1 MSESEA
7 AAPSAPPRGAP
18 SGVSTLL
25 LCGALL
31 ALLVLDVN
39 LLSGG
44 SFARHSLRA
53 ASGGGDGGGGA
64 PPSSLQPGLGKFAP
78 LPGSDEVSFNV
89 IVTSTGRAELP
100 VFMQALAPQLSS
112 RDYITLISD
121 KPSWHLHVAETFSHV
136 RCNCTKLLIENAE
149 SLGWWGHG
157 SRNKWQRSLP
167 GAFHLHADDDDLYTP
182 TAFEHIRRHVVDLSP
197 RVYIFRLVRRWD
209 GEIGLIPP
217 MSVTRPEQI
226 VPGAVSTQN
235 GVIRAIPELY
245 LDWPYLYGGD
255 GHFYKGLVERFGHGN
270 VTIVPEVTYHFGQRE
285 NLMPYVPQLLAAEG
299 VDLKLK

>member
-1 MSESEA
+1 MSSAEPS
-7 AAPSAPPRGAP
+7 AAPSARPG
-18 SGVSTLL
+18 SGVPVALL
-25 LCGALL
+25 AAALL
-31 ALLVLDVN
+31 ALFVLDTS
-39 LLSGG
+39 LLSNG
-44 SFARHSLRA
+44 SPAHHVLRPA
-53 ASGGGDGGGGA
+53 AAPDGA
-64 PPSSLQPGLGKFAP
+64 PPSLTSLQPGLGKFAP
-78 LPGSDEVSFNV
+78 LPGSDEISFNV

-100 VFMQALAPQLSS
+100 VFMAALAPQLTA

-149 SLGWWGHG
+149 PLGWWGHG

-182 TAFEHIRRHVVDLSP
+182 DAFEHIRRAVVDLSP

-255 GHFYKGLVERFGHGN
+255 GHFYKALVERFGYDN
-270 VTIVPEVTYHFGQRE
+270 VTIVPAVTYHFGQRE
-285 NLMPYVPQLLAAEG
+285 NLLPLVPQLLAAEG

>member
-1 MSESEA
+1 MNAETLS
-7 AAPSAPPRGAP
+7 AAPRPAA
-18 SGVSTLL
+18 SGYPIVLLL
-25 LCGALL
+25 LCLL
-31 ALLVLDVN
+31 ALLVLDSS

-44 SFARHSLRA
+44 SPAHLPLRPLG
-53 ASGGGDGGGGA
+53 SPGGGIVGGGT
-64 PPSSLQPGLGKFAP
+64 SLQPGLGKFAP
-78 LPGSDEVSFNV
+78 LPGSDELSFNV

-100 VFMQALAPQLSS
+100 VFMEALAPQLTS

-121 KPSWHLHVAETFSHV
+121 KPSWHLHVAETFPHV
-136 RCNCTKLLIENAE
+136 RCNCTKLLIENAAP
-149 SLGWWGHG
+149 LGWWGHG

-167 GAFHLHADDDDLYTP
+167 GAFHLHADDDDLYAP
-182 TAFEHIRRHVVDLSP
+182 DAFDIIRRHVVDLSP

-235 GVIRAIPELY
+235 GVIRAVPELY

-255 GHFYKGLVERFGHGN
+255 GHFYKALVERFGYEN
-270 VTIVPEVTYHFGQRE
+270 VTLVPAVTYHFGQRE
-285 NLMPYVPQLLAAEG
+285 NLLRFVPQLLAAEG

>member
-1 MSESEA
+1 MQA
-7 AAPSAPPRGAP
+7 ADPAPPRPA
-18 SGVSTLL
+18 SGVPVAALAA
-25 LCGALL
+25 CLL
-31 ALLVLDVN
+31 ALLLLDSSM
-39 LLSGG
+39 LRGG
-44 SFARHSLRA
+44 SPAHHSLRPT
-53 ASGGGDGGGGA
+53 SSPGGGGGGA
-64 PPSSLQPGLGKFAP
+64 PPLSLQPAPGKFAP

-100 VFMQALAPQLSS
+100 VFMAALAPQLTS

-136 RCNCTKLLIENAE
+136 RCNCTKLLIENAAP
-149 SLGWWGHG
+149 LGWWGHG

-182 TAFEHIRRHVVDLSP
+182 RAFEHIRRHVVDLSP

-217 MSVTRPEQI
+217 MSVTRAEQI

-255 GHFYKGLVERFGHGN
+255 GHFYKGLVERFGYEN

-285 NLMPYVPQLLAAEG
+285 DLSPFIPQLLAAEG